1 MVTLD
6 WLHLTLLFLLISVSL
21 WHVISMAGAQ
31 VNLVQKA
38 NDIKL
43 LRALLQGQEMVNR
56 KEAEASERTD
66 QQVA

>member
-31 VNLVQKA
+31 VNIIQKG

-56 KEAEASERTD
+56 KEAQASERTD